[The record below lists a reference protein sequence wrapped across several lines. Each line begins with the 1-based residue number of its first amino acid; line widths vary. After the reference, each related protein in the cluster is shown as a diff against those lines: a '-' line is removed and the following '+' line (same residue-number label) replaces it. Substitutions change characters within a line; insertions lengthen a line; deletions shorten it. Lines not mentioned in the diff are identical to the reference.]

1 MIKKKISINHSIKFI
16 DKKRKKTNKKKAKKI
31 KNIKNKKIKRKTK
44 TNILKLKKLQELII
58 KSKQR
63 GFISLS
69 EISYFFPEIKKNKKE
84 FRRIYNEFTKNGI
97 NIIETKRVFLET
109 TKDKDKKTMFKTENI
124 NSTINATQAYLK
136 EVSKIPLLTAKE
148 EIKLA
153 KQIEKGDILAKIKL
167 IQANLKLVV
176 SIAKK
181 YVTGSLT
188 LLDLIQEGNIGLSKA
203 VEKFDWR
210 KNFRF
215 STYASWWITQA
226 ITRALADQ
234 SRTIRI
240 PVHIVENILK
250 YNKTKQKLLSELGRK
265 PLIEE
270 IAAEMEIDVDKAN
283 YLAKILKIYKNII
296 SLEIPIG
303 EEGDSVL
310 SDILED
316 KKQAL
321 PLLMTART
329 FLKEK
334 IKNILSDL
342 TPREQKIIE
351 MRFGLNNGVNY
362 TLEEVGKKF
371 KITRERIRQIEAK
384 ALERIRKHKEIKELE
399 EYRFD

>member
-1 MIKKKISINHSIKFI
+1 
-16 DKKRKKTNKKKAKKI
+16 
-31 KNIKNKKIKRKTK
+31 
-44 TNILKLKKLQELII
+44 
-58 KSKQR
+58 
-63 GFISLS
+63 
-69 EISYFFPEIKKNKKE
+69 
-84 FRRIYNEFTKNGI
+84 
-97 NIIETKRVFLET
+97 
-109 TKDKDKKTMFKTENI
+109 MFKTENI